1 MPSGSKLQPSRTG
14 RQAHSTPPTLAQRS
28 VQSPLS
34 GEYPHDFVS
43 ELRSPVYKP
52 TRAVHAPA
60 SPPFSPVLGLVT
72 LAALLAA
79 CAAEPAVNTIA
90 QPAPTTTVAPA
101 PTARE
106 PLAPGLTATRPRDRR
121 LYALPGQPLLFPL
134 DTPPQTAVPPD
145 DRFAITPAVALPV
158 SIARLGVIFDQPTP
172 SPLPRAASWV
182 GRPGLWRSS
191 PRGDANPRAFDLST
205 WVAVATPEAVAAALR
220 GRGLRNLSPVGEIDA
235 PLTLLTDDPAPGSAL
250 LNQAAREAL
259 ADDADTAALEA
270 MLDPLLSSPRER
282 WRAQPLRRALERPAA
297 APTTNLGR
305 VRVQRPVRAADELV
319 DTLAAQTSA
328 RWHIGLA
335 RLNTLDAPL
344 ALDLARRLMGL
355 LRLTTTDAAI
365 IVPAWPPDDAALAA
379 LLDDLL
385 DPELADARRVERA
398 RAFIAEQPR
407 ALAWVID
414 DAGQSE
420 AITGRPIAT
429 IAVANLG
436 TSPAL
441 AGARPADAGRATDE
455 DLRPLAPRSAAA
467 LTVAVPVAPPAAPG
481 ATAADPTS
489 AARRALTGV
498 DILARPGSPATRL
511 RVLAEPAP
519 VFPPGLRLQPLYA
532 DWSMPTWRRA
542 SAVNPPEADAPFATA
557 ALLSAVDT
565 APDAPRAWQLLVECA
580 APDSDVSTT
589 DSVRL
594 WLGPFNRPVAVLL
607 ATPDGRLIDQTAD
620 ARAGRPLATADN
632 NDSNDTAS
640 NKNTTNVRV
649 AKQPGRWFV
658 WIPIPAAAIEADGKL
673 RLALE
678 RLDPRGVR
686 TTWPRP
692 SLPWQPEPG
701 RAAADLTAWSPR

>member
-1 MPSGSKLQPSRTG
+1 MPL
-14 RQAHSTPPTLAQRS
+14 
-28 VQSPLS
+28 
-34 GEYPHDFVS
+34 
-43 ELRSPVYKP
+43 
-52 TRAVHAPA
+52 RAVHAPERHP
-60 SPPFSPVLGLVT
+60 SPRVLGLLA

-79 CAAEPAVNTIA
+79 CAAEPAADTTA
-90 QPAPTTTVAPA
+90 QSASATPVAPT

-106 PLAPGLTATRPRDRR
+106 PLAPGLTTTRPRERR
-121 LYALPGQPLLFPL
+121 LYALPNRPLLFPL
-134 DTPPQTAVPPD
+134 NTPPTTAVPPD
-145 DRFAITPAVALPV
+145 DRFAINSNIALPV
-158 SIARLGVIFDQPTP
+158 SIARLGVSFDQPSP
-172 SPLPRAASWV
+172 SPLPRAASWI

-191 PRGDANPRAFDLST
+191 PRNDPNPPAFDLST
-205 WVAVATPEAVAAALR
+205 WVAVATPDAVAAALR
-220 GRGLRNLSPVGEIDA
+220 GQGLRNLSPVGEIDA
-235 PLTLLTDDPAPGSAL
+235 PLTLLTDDPAPGLAL
-250 LNQAAREAL
+250 LDQAARESLFPQA
-259 ADDADTAALEA
+259 DADTTALEA
-270 MLDPLLSSPRER
+270 MLDPLFSSPRER
-282 WRAQPLRRALERPAA
+282 WRAQPLRRALERSAV
-297 APTTNLGR
+297 APTTNLGQ
-305 VRVQRPVRAADELV
+305 VRVHRPIRAADELV
-319 DTLAAQTSA
+319 DALAAQTSA
-328 RWHIGLA
+328 RWHIALA

-385 DPELADARRVERA
+385 DPDLTDARRVDRA

-420 AITGRPIAT
+420 AITGRTIAT
-429 IAVANLG
+429 IAVANLSA
-436 TSPAL
+436 TPAL
-441 AGARPADAGRATDE
+441 AGARTADAAQATDE

-467 LTVAVPVAPPAAPG
+467 LTVAVRIAPPAAPG

-489 AARRALTGV
+489 AARRALAGV

-511 RVLAEPAP
+511 RILAEPAP

-542 SAVNPPEADAPFATA
+542 SAANPPESDAAFATA

-580 APDSDVSTT
+580 APDSATSTPTTT

-620 ARAGRPLATADN
+620 ARAGRPLAT
-632 NDSNDTAS
+632 SINDTAP
-640 NKNTTNVRV
+640 TLRI

-658 WIPIPAAAIEADGKL
+658 WIPIPPAAIETDGKL